1 MAPIVIRAAERP
13 SPVVAP
19 GDGGPLRLTYL
30 DLRTLA
36 AGEEWRLD
44 LAGLEAQV
52 VPLSGRI
59 DVEVG
64 DERFEGV
71 GGRSSVWDGP
81 ADSVYA
87 GAGRPI
93 VVTARG
99 PAEVA
104 VAGGRVEG
112 AHAPFRVRPEEVAVV
127 EVGSSETHSRRRI
140 CHLLG
145 RNGEGRAG
153 RLLVSELYAEAGCWS
168 GYPPHKHDADR
179 TGEDGAPEETHHEE
193 LYHYR
198 FRPETGFGA
207 QFLYADG
214 ASPRVAMTR
223 HGDTVPVPVPG
234 GYHPTVTSPG
244 HEEYILTVLVGR
256 TRRGLVQ
263 HFERA
268 HAHLADVIPGIGG
281 MRDAFR

>member
-1 MAPIVIRAAERP
+1 MVPIIRAAERP

-19 GDGGPLRLTYL
+19 GDGGPLTLTYL
-30 DLRTLA
+30 DLRTLGP
-36 AGEEWRLD
+36 GEEWRLD
-44 LAGLEAQV
+44 LPELEAQV
-52 VPLSGRI
+52 VPLSGRADI
-59 DVEVG
+59 EVG
-64 DERFEGV
+64 TERFEGV

-87 GAGRPI
+87 GAGQPV

-104 VAGGRVEG
+104 VAGGVAEG
-112 AHAPFRVRPEEVAVV
+112 AHAPFRVRPEEVETV
-127 EVGSSETHSRRRI
+127 EVGSSGTHSARRI
-140 CHLLG
+140 RHLLG

-179 TGEDGAPEETHHEE
+179 VGEGGAPEETDHEE

-214 ASPRVAMTR
+214 AEPRVAMTR
-223 HGDTVPVPVPG
+223 HGDTVLVPG

-268 HAHLADVIPGIGG
+268 HAHLADVIPGLGA